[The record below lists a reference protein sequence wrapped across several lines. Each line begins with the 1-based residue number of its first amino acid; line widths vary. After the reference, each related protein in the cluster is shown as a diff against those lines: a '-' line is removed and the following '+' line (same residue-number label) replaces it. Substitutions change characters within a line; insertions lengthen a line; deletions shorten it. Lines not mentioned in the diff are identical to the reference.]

1 MEREVTPRGWWA
13 VDLLCGLLE
22 REERVAVCGDLVE
35 AHASTGRALIEVGG
49 LVVRRQAALWL
60 GWRPW
65 LALFTIAIPLGF
77 VLSVASRYFAE
88 AIFAHLW
95 LYVRLGEWSYLA
107 VPGWRR
113 DVIAMTTT
121 FLVSCAALAAWSWT
135 IGFALA
141 RLSRQAWSTLALIAL
156 MMVLGT
162 TGFTTTVPLGDRRID
177 PLFALTAGSILTPIL
192 RVFLVMGPA
201 WWGLRRGR
209 ARTSLGSSRALAIA
223 VAAVALT
230 ALVSKTLEGSLVFGW
245 GLMLPQ
251 PGPDGVVGTAD
262 DLRPLWWI
270 SVVMLW
276 PALYVA
282 TNSIRGRAS
291 QRSR

>member
-1 MEREVTPRGWWA
+1 VVREVTPRGWWA
-13 VDLLCGLLE
+13 VDLLCRLLE
-22 REERVAVCGDLVE
+22 RAERAAVCGDLVE

-77 VLSVASRYFAE
+77 LLSIASRWSAE
-88 AIFAHLW
+88 TIFAHLW
-95 LYVRLGEWSYLA
+95 LYVRLGEVSYLA

-113 DVIAMTTT
+113 DVIAMATT

-135 IGFALA
+135 LGFALA
-141 RLSRQAWSTLALIAL
+141 RMSRDTWFTLAVVTL
-156 MMVLGT
+156 MMLLGT
-162 TGFTTTVPLGDRRID
+162 TGFTTTVPLGDRRVD
-177 PLFALTAGSILTPIL
+177 PLFALTAGSILTPVL
-192 RVFLVMGPA
+192 RVYLVLGPA

-209 ARTSLGSSRALAIA
+209 ARMSLGSSRAIAIA

-230 ALVSKTLEGSLVFGW
+230 ALTSKELEGSLIFGW

-251 PGPDGVVGTAD
+251 SGPDGVVGTAD

-270 SVVMLW
+270 SLVMLW
-276 PALYVA
+276 PAAYVL
-282 TNSIRGRAS
+282 THSIRDTALR
-291 QRSR
+291 R

>member
-1 MEREVTPRGWWA
+1 VEREVTPRGWWA

-22 REERVAVCGDLVE
+22 RAERAAVCGDLVE
-35 AHASTGRALIEVGG
+35 AHASTGRALIEVAG

-77 VLSVASRYFAE
+77 LLSIASRWSAE
-88 AIFAHLW
+88 TIFAHLW
-95 LYVRLGEWSYLA
+95 LYVRLGEVSYLA

-135 IGFALA
+135 LGFALA
-141 RLSRQAWSTLALIAL
+141 RLSRGAWFTLAVVAL
-156 MMVLGT
+156 TIVLGT
-162 TGFTTTVPLGDRRID
+162 TGFTTTVPLGDRRVD

-192 RVFLVMGPA
+192 RVYLVLGPA

-209 ARTSLGSSRALAIA
+209 ARISLGSSRAIAIT
-223 VAAVALT
+223 VAAAALT
-230 ALVSKTLEGSLVFGW
+230 ALASKELEGSLIFGW

-251 PGPDGVVGTAD
+251 PGPDGIVGTAD

-270 SVVMLW
+270 SLVMLW
-276 PALYVA
+276 PSAYVL
-282 TNSIRGRAS
+282 THSIRDTALR
-291 QRSR
+291 R

>member
-1 MEREVTPRGWWA
+1 MTPRGWWV
-13 VDLLCGLLE
+13 VDLLCALLDRHE
-22 REERVAVCGDLVE
+22 RAAVCGDLVE

-65 LALFTIAIPLGF
+65 IALLTIVVPLGF
-77 VLSVASRYFAE
+77 LLSIASRWFAE
-88 AIFAHLW
+88 TIFAHLW
-95 LYVRLGEWSYLA
+95 LYVRLGELSYLA

-135 IGFALA
+135 LGFALA
-141 RLSRQAWSTLALIAL
+141 RLSRGAWFTLAVVAL
-156 MMVLGT
+156 TILLGT
-162 TGFTTTVPLGDRRID
+162 TGFTTTVPLGDRRVD

-192 RVFLVMGPA
+192 RVYLVLGPA

-209 ARTSLGSSRALAIA
+209 ARMSLGSSRAIAIT
-223 VAAVALT
+223 VAAAALT
-230 ALVSKTLEGSLVFGW
+230 ALASKQLEGSLIFGW

-251 PGPDGVVGTAD
+251 PGPDGIFGTGD

-270 SVVMLW
+270 SLVMLW
-276 PALYVA
+276 PAAYVF
-282 TNSIRGRAS
+282 TTSIRGTALR
-291 QRSR
+291 R